1 MLRCRKLKWP
11 FQPKR
16 LSDANEKRGC
26 VLRYHESD
34 RRSIYFILFIRSS
47 ISIRCN
53 FSSFRLQ
60 WFSLYFFRS
69 PEIVCDPVGFR
80 MKRRQKTDLCEK
92 REIPV
97 SSDFFSALFLSD
109 INKISDGSADLLW
122 MCSCVHNATKQ
133 QPPRLIFFSLR
144 FAYTSTVFTRTSA
157 KIEGFFFLQ
166 PSYRLTVETNQI

>member
-53 FSSFRLQ
+53 FSSFRSTSFVRQ
-60 WFSLYFFRS
+60 RLYVIRPAS
-69 PEIVCDPVGFR
+69 EWSEG
-80 MKRRQKTDLCEK
+80 KKTDLCEK
-92 REIPV
+92 LEIPV

>member
-1 MLRCRKLKWP
+1 MKKGVAFFGIMNPIADLFTLFCSFVLQ
-11 FQPKR
+11 FQFDVIFPVF
-16 LSDANEKRGC
+16 D
-26 VLRYHESD
+26 
-34 RRSIYFILFIRSS
+34 
-47 ISIRCN
+47 CN
-53 FSSFRLQ
+53 G
-60 WFSLYFFRS
+60 FRS
-69 PEIVCDPVGFR
+69 TSFV
-80 MKRRQKTDLCEK
+80 RQRLYVIRWALEWSEGKKTDLCEK
-92 REIPV
+92 LEIPV

-144 FAYTSTVFTRTSA
+144 FAYTSTLFTRTSA